1 MIQAK
6 QNSIVEME
14 NIELEMS
21 RMGSNEVHV
30 QLKQEKDN
38 LNELTIK
45 IEKNTKKM
53 EENEKMVSINMKK
66 VIEKITTSRTNIWN
80 ISYEMKA
87 EINEYNNKMIC
98 YHIQEPILTNYNHY
112 INNNNHQNVENA
124 STDDM
129 TMNID

>member
-1 MIQAK
+1 
-6 QNSIVEME
+6 
-14 NIELEMS
+14 
-21 RMGSNEVHV
+21 
-30 QLKQEKDN
+30 
-38 LNELTIK
+38 
-45 IEKNTKKM
+45 M